1 MQLRSAVLTQA
12 LHMAMGPIPTGG
24 IGFVR
29 GASATGTRARVARV
43 KAEYPSQLDY
53 SGVGQA
59 RPPGPSAPRPVAAPH
74 GGRQGITGL
83 VAEYI
88 VATM

>member
-43 KAEYPSQLDY
+43 RAEHPSQLDY

-59 RPPGPSAPRPVAAPH
+59 HPTGAVGPLRALAAP
-74 GGRQGITGL
+74 L
-83 VAEYI
+83 A
-88 VATM
+88 VATRASVV

>member
-12 LHMAMGPIPTGG
+12 LHMAMGSIPTGG

-43 KAEYPSQLDY
+43 RAAYPNQLRN
-53 SGVGQA
+53 SGLTCVVA
-59 RPPGPSAPRPVAAPH
+59 LPV
-74 GGRQGITGL
+74 
-83 VAEYI
+83 
-88 VATM
+88 